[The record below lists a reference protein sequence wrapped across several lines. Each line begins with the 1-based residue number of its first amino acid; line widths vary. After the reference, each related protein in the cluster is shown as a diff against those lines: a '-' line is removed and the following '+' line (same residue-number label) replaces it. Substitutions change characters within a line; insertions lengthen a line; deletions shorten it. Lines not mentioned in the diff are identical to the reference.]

1 MRYLHAL
8 ACALA
13 TTLGVLSARADDRPL
28 LLDEVTRA
36 ALARY
41 PPLAAAEK
49 ETAIASADLL
59 TAEGGFDPSLRAR
72 GFATPWGPYRYEH
85 VDVVAEQPT
94 AIWGAK
100 LFTGWRYARGDV
112 PVYYGELSTNDYG
125 EVRAGASVPVLRDGP
140 IDRRRA
146 ALRRAEIGAALAPL
160 TVAERKLEIVR
171 LASMRY
177 WDWVA
182 SGRKLRVARDLLS
195 LAVVRDAQIRARVER
210 GDLPAIEQ
218 ADNERAIQQR
228 AAQLATAQRG
238 LENAAIE
245 LSLFLRDEGGAPVY
259 ADARRLPDA
268 LPEPVVPDTV
278 QGAADERLAVE
289 RRPEPRRFSLLADQ
303 ARVDLALAENQRKL
317 GLDLTVAGA
326 KDLGPGDPKLA
337 RPELDVILLVDVP
350 ILNRVQNGRARAAEA
365 TLARNALQSSFARDR
380 VIADVRDA
388 KSAMDLARQRLT
400 ATRREV
406 GVARELVALER
417 ERFELGEGT
426 LFMVN
431 LREQAAAEAELRE
444 IDALADFHRAAASHR
459 ASTGSTSAR

>member
-1 MRYLHAL
+1 MRHLHAL
-8 ACALA
+8 ACALV
-13 TTLGVLSARADDRPL
+13 TLFGALHARADSTPL
-28 LLDEVTRA
+28 LLEEVTRA
-36 ALARY
+36 ALARH
-41 PPLAAAEK
+41 PLLAAAEK
-49 ETAIASADLL
+49 DTAIASADLL
-59 TAEGGFDPSLRAR
+59 SAEGGFDPSLRAR

-94 AIWGAK
+94 AVWGTK
-100 LFTGWRYARGDV
+100 LFAGWRYARGDV
-112 PVYYGELSTNDYG
+112 PVYYGELLTNDYG

-146 ALRRAEIGAALAPL
+146 ALRRAELGAALAPL
-160 TVAERKLEIVR
+160 TVEQQRLEIVR
-171 LASMRY
+171 LASVRY

-195 LAVVRDAQIRARVER
+195 LAVVRDAQIRSRVER

-228 AAQLATAQRG
+228 TSQLASAQRS

-245 LSLFLRDEGGAPVY
+245 LSLFLRDERGAPMIV
-259 ADARRLPDA
+259 DPGRLPDA
-268 LPEPVVPDTV
+268 LPDPVLPDTV
-278 QGAADERLAVE
+278 QGGADERLAVA
-289 RRPEPRRFSLLADQ
+289 RRPEPRRFSLLAEQ
-303 ARVDLALAENQRKL
+303 ARVDLALADNQKKL

-337 RPELDVILLVDVP
+337 RPELDLILLVDVP
-350 ILNRVQNGRARAAEA
+350 ILNRVQDGRARAAGA
-365 TLARNALQSSFARDR
+365 ALARSSLQGSFARDR

-388 KSAMDLARQRLT
+388 KSAMELARQRVA

-406 GVARELVALER
+406 KVAQELVALEQ

-426 LFMVN
+426 LFLVN
-431 LREQAAAEAELRE
+431 LREQAAAEARLRE
-444 IDALADFHRAAASHR
+444 IDALADFHRAVASHR
-459 ASTGSTSAR
+459 ASTGSTSTP